1 VSSVEAGDNIGVTC
15 WCWYKDFWLV
25 KNTKQN
31 KTKQQTKQEHSALFG
46 LYTNEFSEEDF
57 NLIVVLLICL
67 FHII

>member
-1 VSSVEAGDNIGVTC
+1 MHVFSALGKEIEDYRQKQKKKA
-15 WCWYKDFWLV
+15 K
-25 KNTKQN
+25 KQN

-46 LYTNEFSEEDF
+46 LYTNEENF